1 MCGQR
6 DYERALHAYDY
17 RVGNPQ
23 WETHFKTKSRMHRRA
38 ATERIELRSN
48 PRYRREPDV
57 VGGGQLHH
65 DCSKKRKGYR
75 IPEPA
80 IDRQRSAFGDK
91 AYLSSSI
98 W

>member
-1 MCGQR
+1 MLRC
-6 DYERALHAYDY
+6 
-17 RVGNPQ
+17 
-23 WETHFKTKSRMHRRA
+23 KSTKSRMHRRA
-38 ATERIELRSN
+38 ATERITLQSN

-57 VGGGQLHH
+57 HGGGQLHH

-75 IPEPA
+75 IAEPA